1 VLASVVNISEGRDAD
16 RLLALAEVVGPA
28 LLDLHADGDHHR
40 AVFTLA
46 GTRAPRALA
55 TRAVELLDIRDHA
68 GAHPRLGVVDVV
80 PFVPLDEASWADAI
94 AARDAFATWLTT
106 EHEVPCFLY
115 GPERSLPD
123 VRRHAF
129 RDLAPDAGP
138 ASPHPTAGATAVG
151 ARHPLVAFNVWMASP
166 DLAVAKEV
174 AAAVRGPTIRAL
186 GLQVGAATQVSMNLV
201 EPLVTG
207 PREARALVVQHLRA
221 AGASIDRTELV
232 GLVPEAV
239 LRATP
244 EGEWTDLDL
253 GADRTIE
260 ARLAR
265 RAAEE
270 AGPRGCS

>member
-1 VLASVVNISEGRDAD
+1 VLACVVNISEGRDAR
-16 RLLALAEVVGPA
+16 RLDLLAEVVGPA
-28 LLDLHADGDHHR
+28 LLDLHADAAHHR

-46 GTRAPRALA
+46 ATEAPRALA
-55 TRAVELLDIRDHA
+55 TRAVELLDIREHM
-68 GAHPRLGVVDVV
+68 GAHPRSGVVDVV
-80 PFVPLDEASWADAI
+80 PFVPLDDRSWHDAV
-94 AARDAFATWLTT
+94 AARDAFATWLGT

-115 GPERSLPD
+115 GPERSLPE
-123 VRRHAF
+123 VRRLAF
-129 RDLAPDAGP
+129 HDLLPDAGP

-166 DLAVAKEV
+166 DLAVAKQV
-174 AAAVRGPTIRAL
+174 AAAIRGPTIRAL

-207 PREARALVVQHLRA
+207 PREARALVLQHLLT

-244 EGEWTDLDL
+244 AGEWDDLDL
-253 GADRTIE
+253 STDRTIE

-265 RAAEE
+265 RSAEE
-270 AGPRGCS
+270 AGLRGGS